1 MNEFQKILAALPEL
15 SIEHIIVC
23 LISREQSP
31 VGREWI
37 ADAQHRRHEL
47 AAAWKQRAATDPALA
62 RRIARLWLEHYAQAG
77 VPGKAL
83 NCYQQPDES
92 TEPEIL
98 EGAHVPGVLREQF
111 HRVLGDAEVPVAT
124 ATPPPL
130 LKQAATATAALAKW
144 AAQGLPIATPE
155 QVEARKAICAG
166 CEFWESSAFN
176 NTGRCLK
183 CGCSTWAKLQ
193 LATEKCPIDKW
204 GSVHG

>member
-1 MNEFQKILAALPEL
+1 MTDFQKFVAALPEI
-15 SIEHIIVC
+15 SIDHIVTC
-23 LISREQSP
+23 LISREESHE
-31 VGREWI
+31 GRDWI
-37 ADAQHRRHEL
+37 ADAQRRRHEL
-47 AAAWKQRAATDPALA
+47 ATEWKQRAATDPALA

-92 TEPEIL
+92 TEPEIA
-98 EGAHVPGVLREQF
+98 EGARVPNTLREQF
-111 HRVLGDAEVPVAT
+111 RRVLGDAEVPKAPV
-124 ATPPPL
+124 TPPPL
-130 LKQAATATAALAKW
+130 LKQAATATAALARW
-144 AAQGLPIATPE
+144 AAQGLPLATPE

-176 NTGRCLK
+176 NTGRCQK

-204 GSVHG
+204 GAV